1 MNFFIKKRLLKKVAL
16 RQEKE
21 VCNLIYK
28 LTLQEME
35 CSYEREFYRLKN
47 TNINQCINDI
57 FQADKKQHDDLL
69 VNKIWNLRFPSVR
82 RFKPSDITK
91 KFHYY
96 ILGGPGERYK
106 WNPFLYFLERKLDF
120 YSDHHIQSIKDLNK
134 RKPYLKYK
142 GIKYEK
148 YMIAYSAYF
157 YYKFARKILRTDK
170 IEYRNI
176 LSSDERLAIFDTG
189 SLTRYEEYL
198 DDCRFLSLYKSVAR
212 TMSEDKEV
220 DSQSLEAASS
230 LVEHYKSKVKESSK
244 WANTVFGNEFIHAD
258 RLILDY
264 CPSGCERY
272 TGFHRTYLCYAE
284 LLKKFSNWLECAR
297 LIKKYYGSSHSYSSK
312 IYEYVIFHLRLGM
325 LYYQGKMEYFGR
337 FLYDLYTCM
346 RTKIKWFSYSSEDV
360 SSNAIDDAMNF
371 NYWLWEQGIERV
383 NNGQLTIGEFYTWY
397 TSKLLVPRKQS
408 KDNLESLLKLK
419 YKHLGNDE
427 NDDSG
432 NDFIDYAYYKIDLIG
447 TFLKII
453 GNHKKLFTKN
463 IGDVRTM
470 SLPKLLPKPPK
481 LLPKLP
487 KLNLLIVNKKL

>member
-1 MNFFIKKRLLKKVAL
+1 MKKRLLKKVAL

-47 TNINQCINDI
+47 TNINQRINDI

-134 RKPYLKYK
+134 RKPYLKYR

-157 YYKFARKILRTDK
+157 YYKFARKILRIGK
-170 IEYRNI
+170 IKYRNI

-189 SLTRYEEYL
+189 SLMRYEEYL
-198 DDCRFLSLYKSVAR
+198 DNCRLLEFYESAAHSI
-212 TMSEDKEV
+212 SEEKG
-220 DSQSLEAASS
+220 SNHQSLEAVSS
-230 LVEHYKSKVKESSK
+230 LTKHYNSKVKENYR
-244 WANTVFGNEFIHAD
+244 WADTVFGKEFVHAD
-258 RLILDY
+258 DIGLFDD

-284 LLKKFSNWLECAR
+284 LFKKFSNWLECAK
-297 LIKKYYGSSHSYSSK
+297 LIKKYYGSSHGYSK
-312 IYEYVIFHLRLGM
+312 TIYECIIFHLRLGVF
-325 LYYQGKMEYFGR
+325 YYQSKMDYFGR

-346 RTKIKWFSYSSEDV
+346 RTKIEWCSYNIEEISPS
-360 SSNAIDDAMNF
+360 AIDDAINF

-383 NNGQLTIGEFYTWY
+383 NKGQLTIGEFYTWY
-397 TSKLLVPRKQS
+397 TSKLIVPRKS
-408 KDNLESLLKLK
+408 EKSRESLFNFK
-419 YKHLGNDE
+419 YKYLGYYDNSDNE
-427 NDDSG
+427 
-432 NDFIDYAYYKIDLIG
+432 FINYSYYKLDLIN
-447 TFLKII
+447 TFVKII
-453 GNHKKLFTKN
+453 RNHKGLFTKKL
-463 IGDVRTM
+463 GDVRTM
-470 SLPKLLPKPPK
+470 LLPK
-481 LLPKLP
+481 
-487 KLNLLIVNKKL
+487 